1 MTRLEESD
9 LLMKMLSDAI
19 EASKLVD
26 EKTIGLSVMLILADM
41 SKSLAIV
48 ADSLNKGGGVIKNEN
63 HDGSSG

>member
-19 EASKLVD
+19 ESSNLVD
-26 EKTIGLSVMLILADM
+26 EKTIGLSIMLILADM

-48 ADSLNKGGGVIKNEN
+48 ADSLNKGGDKK
-63 HDGSSG
+63 

>member
-19 EASKLVD
+19 ESSNLVD
-26 EKTIGLSVMLILADM
+26 EKTIGLSIMLILADM

-48 ADSLNKGGGVIKNEN
+48 ADSLNKGGNKK
-63 HDGSSG
+63 

>member
-26 EKTIGLSVMLILADM
+26 EKTIGLSIMLILTDM

-48 ADSLNKGGGVIKNEN
+48 ADSLNKDGGKK
-63 HDGSSG
+63 

>member
-19 EASKLVD
+19 ESSNLVD
-26 EKTIGLSVMLILADM
+26 EKTIGLSIMLILADM

-48 ADSLNKGGGVIKNEN
+48 ADSLNKGSDKK
-63 HDGSSG
+63 

>member
-9 LLMKMLSDAI
+9 LLMKMLSDVI

-26 EKTIGLSVMLILADM
+26 EKTIGLSIMLILADM

-48 ADSLNKGGGVIKNEN
+48 ADSLNKEGEGK
-63 HDGSSG
+63 